1 MVAIPGGPAMPEVP
15 VCTLGLVRSYLADYD
30 SQPIVK
36 DFRRFEKN
44 LRRLNLSDKATV
56 EKVRQAVA
64 VIHATG
70 SSITFKDVAD
80 LLE

>member
-1 MVAIPGGPAMPEVP
+1 MPGVP
-15 VCTLGLVRSYLADYD
+15 VCTLSIVRSYLSDYD
-30 SQPIVK
+30 SQPIVQ

-44 LRRLNLSDKATV
+44 LRRLNLSDAATV

-64 VIHATG
+64 VIRATG